1 MMMWSVDNIIGTLKA
16 IQKKY
21 DISGNV
27 DAGKFCMELGLNMNG
42 LTYLFSYL
50 FVEAFREVREL
61 DEERR
66 RLREENLRLNKLLND
81 MCHGNGRSVQMAKVM
96 SGMPIA
102 KNKRFSLVELELQII
117 FGLSDKELME
127 YFEISKSTLWRWK
140 KKLAE
145 KKKSGESILL

>member
-1 MMMWSVDNIIGTLKA
+1 MWSVDNIIIMLKE
-16 IQKKY
+16 IQKKHN
-21 DISGNV
+21 ISGNV
-27 DAGKFCMELGLNMNG
+27 DAGKFCMELGVSMNG
-42 LTYLFSYL
+42 LVYLFSYL

-66 RLREENLRLNKLLND
+66 RLREENERLNKLLNK
-81 MCHGNGRSVQMAKVM
+81 MCQDNGRSVQMAKVM

-102 KNKRFSLVELELQII
+102 KKKRFNLVELELQIM
-117 FGLSDKELME
+117 FGLSDKELMD

-140 KKLAE
+140 KILAE